1 MWLTRWDL
9 TMFVYTNIVI
19 GIVIIIIV
27 SVIIV
32 GIYISVGIENFN
44 NIDNKKTSFD
54 NNNTLYQKN
63 NSLHT
68 NTNNTLGGN
77 TFEDEGRGK

>member
-1 MWLTRWDL
+1 
-9 TMFVYTNIVI
+9 MFVYTNIVI

-44 NIDNKKTSFD
+44 NISRVD
-54 NNNTLYQKN
+54 Y
-63 NSLHT
+63 
-68 NTNNTLGGN
+68 
-77 TFEDEGRGK
+77 